1 MLGHV
6 LEDGQQGT
14 DPGSPSEAE
23 KVPAIVRVLPPFG
36 QDCHS
41 ASLQL
46 SQTLPGLR
54 GLVTPPHPQIL
65 LTFLRWFR

>member
-6 LEDGQQGT
+6 LEDGQQVT
-14 DPGSPSEAE
+14 DSGSPSEAE
-23 KVPAIVRVLPPFG
+23 QVPAIVRVLPPLG
-36 QDCHS
+36 QDCRS

-46 SQTLPGLR
+46 SQAPPGLR

-65 LTFLRWFR
+65 LTFPRWFR